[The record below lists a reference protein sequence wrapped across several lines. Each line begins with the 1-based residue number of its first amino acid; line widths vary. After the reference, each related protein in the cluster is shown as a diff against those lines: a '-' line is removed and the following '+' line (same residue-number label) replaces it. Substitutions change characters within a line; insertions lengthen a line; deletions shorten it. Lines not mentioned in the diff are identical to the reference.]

1 MRRKSIIFAIVL
13 GGCLLMADCAKEPKK
28 TEGQGTEVDSTMAD
42 VLVCD
47 SVESDAVAEVSD
59 MNTLLGDWSEPSGD
73 QHNLSLKSDG
83 TFEYQDFEKTKGG
96 DMIDVM
102 RQGTYTI
109 DGDSVRLKGNDGWKL
124 SLHYTAAKNTL
135 DEAHLTAGNKID
147 FVRE

>member
-1 MRRKSIIFAIVL
+1 M
-13 GGCLLMADCAKEPKK
+13 MANCSKEQKK
-28 TEGQGTEVDSTMAD
+28 TDNQITTEESPMED
-42 VLVCD
+42 VLICD
-47 SVESDAVAEVSD
+47 SVESDAIAEVSE
-59 MNTLLGDWSEPSGD
+59 MNTLLGEWSEPSGD
-73 QHNLSLKSDG
+73 QHNLVLKSDG

-124 SLHYTAAKNTL
+124 SLYYTAAKNKPG
-135 DEAHLTAGNKID
+135 EEHLTAGNKID